1 METGKK
7 FGQSK
12 QSLWINSLFTK
23 ACALLPH
30 YHSGGGGR
38 ARGPRSTVRNRLVA
52 DVNPRSID
60 VSVLLLLLLSSSG
73 TVDRRFVTWSYSTR
87 LVSLSTAVVNRNRVA
102 LACVSQKSPVA
113 AAAKIKSTA

>member
-60 VSVLLLLLLSSSG
+60 VSVLLLLLLSSYG
-73 TVDRRFVTWSYSTR
+73 TMFGS
-87 LVSLSTAVVNRNRVA
+87 LVGVYLTTRVA
-102 LACVSQKSPVA
+102 LV
-113 AAAKIKSTA
+113 